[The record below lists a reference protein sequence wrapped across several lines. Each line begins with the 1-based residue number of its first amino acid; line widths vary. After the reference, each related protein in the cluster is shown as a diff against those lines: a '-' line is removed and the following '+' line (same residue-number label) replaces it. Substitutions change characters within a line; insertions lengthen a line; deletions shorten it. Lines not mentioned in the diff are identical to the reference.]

1 MNVFFK
7 LNGTSVCQF
16 NFNSIDFNNYMFV
29 MITLGLVQNITY
41 EILTKLTKM
50 LSTFVKQF

>member
-7 LNGTSVCQF
+7 LNGTSVCLF
-16 NFNSIDFNNYMFV
+16 NFNSIDFNNYMFI
-29 MITLGLVQNITY
+29 MITLGQVHNMTH

-50 LSTFVKQF
+50 L